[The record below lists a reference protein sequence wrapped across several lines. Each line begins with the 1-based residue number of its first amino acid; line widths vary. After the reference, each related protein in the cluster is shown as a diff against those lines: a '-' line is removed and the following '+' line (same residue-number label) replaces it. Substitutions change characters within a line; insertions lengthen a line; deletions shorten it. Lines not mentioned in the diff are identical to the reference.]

1 MTKNKNRSESIKLFT
16 DHLVEEKNF
25 KNLSE
30 EVINQIKSDLL
41 DRIEDRINVAILEN
55 MPKDK
60 LDEFNNLLDE
70 NDNAKIQAFCQKNI
84 SNLEEILAK
93 ELMNFRNI
101 YLNS

>member
-1 MTKNKNRSESIKLFT
+1 MFVDRLI
-16 DHLVEEKNF
+16 EEKNF

-30 EVINQIKSDLL
+30 EVIDQMKSDLM
-41 DRIEDRINVAILEN
+41 DRAEDRIKAVILEN

-60 LDEFNNLLDE
+60 LEEFNKLLDE
-70 NDNAKIQAFCQKNI
+70 NDNAKIQAFCQENI

-93 ELMNFRNI
+93 ELINFRNI